1 MSVQALRPQ
10 LAVEGLDEAGG
21 NGHGNGH
28 NLLGSGSMMA
38 AATVKE
44 DLSRN
49 ILKGRVR
56 YYGCPAEERG
66 SFKGF
71 MVRAGMFDDIGISV
85 VA

>member
-10 LAVEGLDEAGG
+10 LAVEGLDEAG
-21 NGHGNGH
+21 GNGH